1 LDEIQQLIGWNRPKI
16 QNFRYREKKKEW
28 QQEAKPIFVEV
39 IPIRIESLFIIMTQG
54 LSEKLVA

>member
-1 LDEIQQLIGWNRPKI
+1 MDEIQQLIRWNRPKI

-28 QQEAKPIFVEV
+28 QLEAKPIFVEV